1 MCFLGTATISTLKRS
16 FKKVIITT
24 KCINVNIKTDKGNVL
39 NNNKIKILKRTG
51 FWYKDFKFIRG
62 RILYLFTGILS
73 CSTGTKTPSKVKIT
87 NKFFTWLSKF

>member
-51 FWYKDFKFIRG
+51 F
-62 RILYLFTGILS
+62 
-73 CSTGTKTPSKVKIT
+73 
-87 NKFFTWLSKF
+87 